1 MSVENT
7 AHGGEAVVQ
16 VRDVHGNIT
25 VHRAP
30 RTDDPPVP
38 DTLPTDTAVFR
49 GRERE
54 VAALLAAAGW
64 SDGARSVT
72 VQALDGMAGVGKTAL
87 AVHVAHRLADRF
99 PGGRLFLNL
108 GGHVAG
114 RAPLTPGRALL
125 SLLSAVG
132 ADPRAVPEGVEER
145 AAMWRDRTSRRRLIV
160 VLDDAV
166 DTAQVRPLLPAGG
179 SLVLVTSRRRLT
191 ALPGRPPIT
200 VEALDPDEG
209 AALLCALS
217 GRELDE
223 GVARLVTL
231 SSGLPLA
238 IGVVSGHL
246 RHRPAWEPADL
257 AADLAA
263 SQGDLVD
270 LRTED
275 VSVSSALDLSY
286 GALPSDRRR
295 LLRLLALHPGGE
307 FGVHAAAALT
317 GDGTRAAR
325 TGLDDLYDH
334 HLLIETVRGRYRLHD
349 LVRAYLRTREEDS
362 DEEHSQAM
370 AGLFEMYLRTAW
382 SCERLLR
389 GDAPWIPSWEP
400 GGPDLPVL
408 RTVADTGTWLRAEFP
423 AMYVAV
429 EHAETHGHWR
439 HAMDL
444 PAALAGHLDLQGRW
458 KESVELQS
466 IAVRVSREH
475 GTPRQRAQALS
486 DLGWARY
493 RLNDRTAAKEDLERA
508 LAMYREAD
516 DTRGTADT
524 LMRLH
529 LPQRLEG
536 DHGSARAHLQE
547 ALGLYEWSRNRHGT
561 AQTLDG
567 IGVLHTDRNEGR
579 AAVDALSR
587 ALAARRSVDDRTG
600 TATSLDHLGQAHLV
614 KGDPDRALD
623 CFHRALALHDELG
636 NVFKWAL
643 TLGRIGGAQNAT
655 GHHRAAIGTLDRAIG
670 ALRNLDHQNGLANA
684 HNHRG
689 QNYRELGESEA
700 AMADLTHAAYL
711 FRLLHN
717 VQGEANTL
725 CHLAELQEA
734 LRKYGEAARSAAR
747 SAYLYG
753 GLGNMAG
760 EARARAVLGSVQG
773 CQGRVSEAE
782 SHLRAALSR
791 YQGIGSSVGE
801 ANTLIRLGRLHSDR
815 GAFDRA
821 RDNFDRALSLATEH
835 VLREEAALALEGL
848 GRCLLR
854 QGRPEQAAPLLREA
868 RARYLATGSP
878 HRTRVSGLLG
888 GADGDEGAA
897 GPIEN

>member
-7 AHGGEAVVQ
+7 AHGGESVVQ
-16 VRDVHGNIT
+16 VRDVHGNIV

-54 VAALLAAAGW
+54 VVALLAAADG

-87 AVHVAHRLADRF
+87 AVHVAHRLAEGF

-114 RAPLTPGRALL
+114 RGPIPPDRALL

-132 ADPRAVPEGVEER
+132 TDPRTVPEGVEER
-145 AAMWRDRTSRRRLIV
+145 AAMWRDRTSHRRLVV

-191 ALPGRPPIT
+191 ALPGRTPLT

-217 GRELDE
+217 GRDLDE
-223 GVARLVTL
+223 GVARLVAL

-238 IGVVSGHL
+238 IGVVSGQL
-246 RHRPAWEPADL
+246 RHRPAWAPADL
-257 AADLAA
+257 ASDLAA

-286 GALPSDRRR
+286 GALPSDRGR

-307 FGVHAAAALT
+307 FGVHAAAALA

-325 TGLDDLYDH
+325 AGLDDLYDH
-334 HLLIETVRGRYRLHD
+334 HLLIETARGRYRLHD

-362 DEEHSQAM
+362 DEERSQAM
-370 AGLFEMYLRTAW
+370 AGLFEMYLRTVW

-400 GGPDLPVL
+400 GGPNPPVL
-408 RTVADTGTWLRAEFP
+408 STAIDARKWLRTEFP
-423 AMYVAV
+423 AMYAAV

-444 PAALAGHLDLQGRW
+444 PTALSSHLDLQGRW

-493 RLNDRTAAKEDLERA
+493 RLNDRTTAKEDLERA

-670 ALRNLDHQNGLANA
+670 ALRDLDHLNGLANA

-689 QNYRELGESEA
+689 QAYKELGESDA
-700 AMADLTHAAYL
+700 AMADLTHAVHL
-711 FRLLHN
+711 FHRLHN
-717 VQGEANTL
+717 VQGEANAL

-734 LRKYGEAARSAAR
+734 LGEHGGAAESAAR
-747 SAYLYG
+747 SAQLYG
-753 GLGNMAG
+753 SLGHVAG
-760 EARARAVLGSVQG
+760 EARARAILGSAQVVEG
-773 CQGRVSEAE
+773 KVSEAE
-782 SHLRAALSR
+782 SHLRAALSQ
-791 YQGIGSSVGE
+791 YQGVGSSVGE
-801 ANTLIRLGRLHSDR
+801 ANTLIRLGRLHSDV
-815 GAFDRA
+815 GAFLRA
-821 RDNFDRALSLATEH
+821 RDTFERALCLAREH
-835 VLREEAALALEGL
+835 VLQEETALALEGL
-848 GRCLLR
+848 GRCLLLE
-854 QGRPEQAAPLLREA
+854 GRPGQAASLLQEA
-868 RARYLATGSP
+868 RDRYLATGSP
-878 HRTRVSGLLG
+878 HRARVSELMG
-888 GADGDEGAA
+888 GAGGAEGSDGPG
-897 GPIEN
+897 GN